1 MPVFK
6 EFSQSQLTKLLSLT
20 EKTVREMSSNH
31 LPGFEL
37 YAEGLRHVLGHSAQ
51 RGTSHIFIAMLD
63 RKSGNYT
70 GCIHTLLESGSLHA
84 SEMITIPRN
93 GSYAIHLAGEEV
105 VINNWAD
112 GQEPLD
118 AYQNRFHPQVK
129 AFIGTPVRNFVV
141 YRIHGEKP
149 GEIIAFNY
157 PQAATDQD
165 AETLR
170 ALAIVF
176 GSLLSLSSSIRQTEK
191 AFIYTIEALARSRE
205 AADEDTGNHIVRVN
219 RYSEALAKAIGMPD
233 DFIATIAR
241 AAQMH
246 DVGKVHVPS
255 FIIRKEGPLTAEEFS
270 IMKQHP
276 EFGAK
281 IIGDAPKLA
290 MAREIALSHHE
301 NWDGSGYPNHLK
313 GEEIP
318 LSGRIVKLA
327 DIYDALRSRRSYKPA
342 FSHEKT
348 VHILT
353 DGDDRTRPHDHF
365 SAQILSAFYRIE
377 GAFSAI
383 YQELTD

>member
-20 EKTVREMSSNH
+20 EKTIREMTGNH

-37 YAEGLRHVLGHSAQ
+37 YAEGLRHVLSHSSQ
-51 RGTSHIFIAMLD
+51 RGPSHIFIAMLN
-63 RKSGNYT
+63 RKSGDYA
-70 GCIHTLLESGSLHA
+70 GCIHTLLKSGNLHA
-84 SEMITIPRN
+84 SEIITIPRDGN
-93 GSYAIHLAGEEV
+93 FAIHLAGEEV
-105 VINNWAD
+105 VINNWSED
-112 GQEPLD
+112 QEQFES
-118 AYQNRFHPQVK
+118 YQSHFHPQVK
-129 AFIGTPVRNFVV
+129 SFLGVPVRNFVV

-157 PQAATDQD
+157 PETATDQD
-165 AETLR
+165 AEILR
-170 ALAIVF
+170 GLAIVF

-191 AFIYTIEALARSRE
+191 AFIYTIEALARSCE

-233 DFIATIAR
+233 DYVATIAR

-255 FIIRKEGPLTAEEFS
+255 FIIRKEGPLTAEEFA

-281 IIGDAPKLA
+281 IIGEAPKLA
-290 MAREIALSHHE
+290 MAREIALTHHE
-301 NWDGSGYPNHLK
+301 NWDGSGYPNRLK

-327 DIYDALRSRRSYKPA
+327 DIYDALRSKRSYKPA
-342 FSHEKT
+342 FSHEKA

-353 DGDDRTRPHDHF
+353 EGDERTRPHDHF

-377 GAFSAI
+377 ADFLSI